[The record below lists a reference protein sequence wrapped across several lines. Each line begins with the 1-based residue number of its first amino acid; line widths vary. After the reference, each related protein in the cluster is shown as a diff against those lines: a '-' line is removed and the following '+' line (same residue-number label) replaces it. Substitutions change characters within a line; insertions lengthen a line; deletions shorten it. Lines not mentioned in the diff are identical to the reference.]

1 MTGKDVLLEKDLL
14 EKFEA
19 IKKFEYSLLG
29 KESEK
34 QTSVGEKQYKKFNN
48 AFESNKKEEEEN
60 RRSQ

>member
-1 MTGKDVLLEKDLL
+1 MTGKDVLPEKDLL

-48 AFESNKKEEEEN
+48 AFESNKKEEEEKS
-60 RRSQ
+60 RSQ

>member
-1 MTGKDVLLEKDLL
+1 MTGKDVLPEKDLL

-48 AFESNKKEEEEN
+48 AFESNKKEEEKK

>member
-1 MTGKDVLLEKDLL
+1 MTGKDVLPEKDLL

-34 QTSVGEKQYKKFNN
+34 QTSVGKKQYKKFNN
-48 AFESNKKEEEEN
+48 AFESNKKEEEEK